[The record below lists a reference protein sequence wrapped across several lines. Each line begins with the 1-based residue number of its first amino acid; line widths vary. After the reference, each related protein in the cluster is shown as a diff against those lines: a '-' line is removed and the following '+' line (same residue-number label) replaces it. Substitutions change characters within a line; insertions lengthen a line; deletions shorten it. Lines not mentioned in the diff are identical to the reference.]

1 MMPVLYYLPPSP
13 PCRSVLLLAKMI
25 GVELELKAL
34 NVMEGEQ
41 LKPDFVELNPQHCI
55 PTLDDH
61 GLVLWE
67 SRVILAYLVS
77 AYGKDENLYPKDF
90 RSRAIVDQRLHFDLG
105 TLYQRVVDYYFPTI
119 QLGAHLDQ
127 TKKAK
132 LAEALGWFEAMLKQY
147 QWSAANHFTIADIAL
162 CVTVSQIE
170 AFQFDLHPYPRVRA
184 WLQKCKDELQGHGY
198 KEINETGAETL
209 AGLFRSKL
217 KQ

>member
-1 MMPVLYYLPPSP
+1 M
-13 PCRSVLLLAKMI
+13 
-25 GVELELKAL
+25 
-34 NVMEGEQ
+34 
-41 LKPDFVELNPQHCI
+41 
-55 PTLDDH
+55 
-61 GLVLWE
+61 
-67 SRVILAYLVS
+67 VS
-77 AYGKDENLYPKDF
+77 AYSKDENLYPKDF

>member
-1 MMPVLYYLPPSP
+1 M
-13 PCRSVLLLAKMI
+13 
-25 GVELELKAL
+25 
-34 NVMEGEQ
+34 
-41 LKPDFVELNPQHCI
+41 
-55 PTLDDH
+55 
-61 GLVLWE
+61 
-67 SRVILAYLVS
+67 ILAYLVS

-105 TLYQRVVDYYFPTI
+105 TLYQRVVDYYVSKHLVFVVWYLKLTYILSLFSPHCPLPTQFPTI

>member
-1 MMPVLYYLPPSP
+1 MTTVLYYLPPSP

-25 GVELELKAL
+25 GVELELKVL
-34 NVMEGEQ
+34 NVLEGEQ

-67 SRVILAYLVS
+67 SRVILTYLVS
-77 AYGKDENLYPKDF
+77 VYGKDESLYPKDF

-119 QLGAHLDQ
+119 QLGALLDQ

-132 LAEALGWFEAMLKQY
+132 LAEALGWFDAMLKQF

-162 CVTVSQIE
+162 AVTVSQIE

-184 WLQKCKDELQGHGY
+184 WLQKCKDELEAHGY
-198 KEINETGAETL
+198 EEINQAGANTL

>member
-1 MMPVLYYLPPSP
+1 MTTVLYYLPPSP

-25 GVELELKAL
+25 GVELDLKVL
-34 NVMEGEQ
+34 NVLEGEQ
-41 LKPDFVELNPQHCI
+41 LKPDFIELNPQHCI

-67 SRVILAYLVS
+67 SRVIMSYLVS
-77 AYGKDENLYPKDF
+77 VYGKDESLYPKDF

-119 QLGAHLDQ
+119 FFGAHLDQ

-132 LAEALGWFEAMLKQY
+132 LAEALGWFDAMLKPY
-147 QWSAANHFTIADIAL
+147 QWSAANHFTIADISL

-170 AFQFDLHPYPRVRA
+170 AFQFDLLPYPRVRA
-184 WLQKCKDELQGHGY
+184 WLQKCKDELEPHGY
-198 KEINETGAETL
+198 HDINVTGAETL
-209 AGLFRSKL
+209 AALFRSKL

>member
-1 MMPVLYYLPPSP
+1 MTPVLYYLPPSP

-61 GLVLWE
+61 GLILWE

-132 LAEALGWFEAMLKQY
+132 LAEALGWFDAMLKQY

-170 AFQFDLHPYPRVRA
+170 AFQFDLHPYARVRA

>member
-1 MMPVLYYLPPSP
+1 MTPVLYFLPASP
-13 PCRSVLLLAKMI
+13 PCRAVMLLAKMI
-25 GVELELKAL
+25 GVDLEYKTL

-41 LKPDFVELNPQHCI
+41 LRPEFVELNPQHTI

-67 SRVILAYLVS
+67 SRVILSYLVS
-77 AYGKDENLYPKDF
+77 AYGKDESLYPKDF
-90 RSRAIVDQRLHFDLG
+90 RSRAMVDQRLHFDLG

-119 QLGAHLDQ
+119 MVGAHLDQ

-132 LAEALGWFEAMLKQY
+132 LAEALGWFDAMLKQY
-147 QWSAANHFTIADIAL
+147 QWAAANHFTIADVTL

-170 AFQFDLHPYPRVRA
+170 AFEFDLHPYPKVRA
-184 WLQKCKDELQGHGY
+184 WLAKCKEELEPHGY
-198 KEINETGAETL
+198 KDINQTGAEAL
-209 AGLFRSKL
+209 AGLFRAKL